1 MASSSKKAG
10 QKSVWPILIGGL
22 VSPLAGLVFIFV
34 IDSQYS
40 KPFEIFQQMIT
51 DQNFRKTFIFLIL
64 LQILLGA
71 FNGKIARE
79 RAKTKRRAIS
89 DAAIVGGI
97 FGLLLGLCGYISW
110 AVSTISSFNY

>member
-22 VSPLAGLVFIFV
+22 VSPLAGLVFISV

-40 KPFEIFQQMIT
+40 KPVGIFQQMIT
-51 DQNFRKTFIFLIL
+51 DQNFRTRLIFIIF

-79 RAKTKRRAIS
+79 RTKTERRAIS

-97 FGLLLGLCGYISW
+97 FGLLLGLCGLIWWVGFSLS
-110 AVSTISSFNY
+110 AF